1 NFFCVFASLARF
13 LETMLRV
20 WSAKRAAP
28 PLMVEGFIM
37 RAQATS
43 RDRKNIMH
51 DCATYVRSPGTAEGV
66 QSQRHRGERIGRCS
80 AFWKRGSIVLSARRA
95 RSYSARA

>member
-1 NFFCVFASLARF
+1 
-13 LETMLRV
+13 
-20 WSAKRAAP
+20 
-28 PLMVEGFIM
+28 M

-43 RDRKNIMH
+43 RDREGVVFSVSNRSLTNIMH

-80 AFWKRGSIVLSARRA
+80 GFWKRGSIVLTARRA